1 MQTLYKKVFDMVT
14 LCDMKT
20 QKKFQFKLKYNFLC
34 YVISFLDDS
43 PHKKF
48 KYAHYQNL
56 IYKAALGVSA
66 SKLKKKHG
74 LHKSIAIYTFLENEE
89 LERCSIIS
97 NIVSLL
103 ILNGNNYEYIKRVV
117 LL

>member
-1 MQTLYKKVFDMVT
+1 MVA

-34 YVISFLDDS
+34 YVISYLDDS

-56 IYKAALGVSA
+56 IYKAALGVNS
-66 SKLKKKHG
+66 SKLKKMHS
-74 LHKSIAIYTFLENEE
+74 LHKSIALYTVLENEE

-97 NIVSLL
+97 SIVSLL
-103 ILNGNNYEYIKRVV
+103 ILNGHKYEYIKRMV

>member
-1 MQTLYKKVFDMVT
+1 MVT
-14 LCDMKT
+14 LCDVKT

-66 SKLKKKHG
+66 SKLKAKHNAKKS
-74 LHKSIAIYTFLENEE
+74 LAIYTILNNDE
-89 LERCSIIS
+89 LEKCSIIS
-97 NIVSLL
+97 NIVSRL
-103 ILNGNNYEYIKRVV
+103 ILNGNSYEYIKKVV

>member
-1 MQTLYKKVFDMVT
+1 MVT
-14 LCDMKT
+14 LCDVKT

-66 SKLKKKHG
+66 SKLKAKHNAKKS
-74 LHKSIAIYTFLENEE
+74 LAIYTILNNDE
-89 LERCSIIS
+89 LEKCSIIS
-97 NIVSLL
+97 NIVSRL
-103 ILNGNNYEYIKRVV
+103 ILNGNSYEYIKKVV
-117 LL
+117 LLWTQKQMKNV